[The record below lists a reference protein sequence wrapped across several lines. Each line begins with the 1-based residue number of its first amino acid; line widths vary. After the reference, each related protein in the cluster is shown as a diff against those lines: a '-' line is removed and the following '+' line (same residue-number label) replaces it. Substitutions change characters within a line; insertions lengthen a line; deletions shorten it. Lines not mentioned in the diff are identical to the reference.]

1 MIEPALAVQ
10 FTAVFVVPVT
20 IAEKDCMPPVSRLT
34 LEGDTLTA
42 MIGWMVTA
50 AEADL
55 VGSATLVAVTVTVAG
70 VGTAAGAVYTPV
82 VAFTVTTVEFPFSS
96 PFTVQVTAVFAVP
109 VTVGVKVCVAPTNTL
124 AVVGEMDTTTA
135 GRIAVVVEPE
145 KPAGL
150 TVVAVIVTVA
160 GLGTAAGAVNSPV
173 LLMVPALAVQVTL
186 VFAVPVTVVVNCCC
200 WLTMTLV
207 PDGLTVTAG
216 SGAMVIAALA
226 DFVGSAALVPVTV
239 IVAGLGTTA
248 GAVYSPVPEIV
259 PLLEPPTTV
268 QLTPRLDVPVMLAL
282 NCNVPLVNTVAVLG
296 ETLMVTGGADMV
308 AVAVPNFV
316 GSAWLVAVMVTV
328 AGLGTLAGAVKR
340 PPVVIEPALAV
351 QFTAV
356 FVVPVTV
363 ALNDCVPLVSRLTLE
378 GDTLTAITARMVT
391 EALKD
396 LVGSATL
403 VAVTVTVAGLGT
415 VAGAV

>member
-1 MIEPALAVQ
+1 VVEFTVPTVEFPLVTPLTVHV
-10 FTAVFVVPVT
+10 TAVFAVPVT
-20 IAEKDCMPPVSRLT
+20 ETVKASVVPTFTFAV
-34 LEGDTLTA
+34 EGVNVTLT
-42 MIGWMVTA
+42 GGSMVTA

-55 VGSATLVAVTVTVAG
+55 VGSATLVAVTVTVEG

-82 VAFTVTTVEFPFSS
+82 AGVTVPSMESPFST
-96 PFTVQVTAVFAVP
+96 PLTVQVTAVFAVP

-135 GRIAVVVEPE
+135 GRIVVVVEPE

-268 QLTPRLDVPVMLAL
+268 QLTPRLDVPVMVAL
-282 NCNVPLVNTVAVLG
+282 NCTVPLVNTVAVLG

-316 GSAWLVAVMVTV
+316 GSAWLVAVIVTV
-328 AGLGTLAGAVKR
+328 AGLGTLAGAV
-340 PPVVIEPALAV
+340 
-351 QFTAV
+351 
-356 FVVPVTV
+356 
-363 ALNDCVPLVSRLTLE
+363 
-378 GDTLTAITARMVT
+378 
-391 EALKD
+391 
-396 LVGSATL
+396 
-403 VAVTVTVAGLGT
+403 
-415 VAGAV
+415 